1 MQADS
6 GIQLNHESSR
16 WEWMPRCPL
25 SVGTSPKH
33 YGGDGFLSALVS
45 NCWGPIDVH
54 PGVIRV
60 VWTVCGQDK
69 MT

>member
-33 YGGDGFLSALVS
+33 YGGDGFLMPWSAIVGGQLMFS
-45 NCWGPIDVH
+45 LGYQGC
-54 PGVIRV
+54 PGLSV
-60 VWTVCGQDK
+60 DK
-69 MT
+69 TR